1 MISRVRESLTLVLL
15 FALPFH
21 AFLVTVFTK
30 IIAGPGHAPLT
41 VLALWKEAVLGVILV
56 IALIEIAKRVQ
67 STGLQST
74 ELRLDRIDSVIAF
87 LFILSILVSILGHGD
102 PMLYAYGFKYVFV
115 ALGAFVILRRVTWSA
130 HFASKALYL
139 ILLAAAIIAG
149 YGLLTLILPMSFFT
163 FLGYSDLHSLYLP
176 DAPLPAFHQI
186 GGTMLRRMQSTMS
199 GPNQLG
205 LYLLLPWICGFSYW
219 LKRPSLRNASLPF
232 VFGFA
237 IIFTFSRTAWIA
249 AAFITIV
256 YLIMQKRWRESMG
269 ALSLMV
275 VTGLIVAYFFPSVIL
290 RFASSEDHLSRPLEA
305 VQRMIE
311 HPLGEGLGAAGP
323 ASNRVSDACV
333 HLEEGSDA
341 SWAADRT
348 DLCVFVNDEQIQPVD
363 RACTCPF
370 LPENWYL
377 QLGVEM
383 GWLGMGAFLLLV
395 SLVTHALIKKRDQ
408 SQILLFA
415 FLGVAMAGLFL
426 HSFEDGAVAYTL
438 WLLLAVSLPSFRRDA
453 IG

>member
-1 MISRVRESLTLVLL
+1 MSLQRTRELATLFLL

-21 AFLVTVFTK
+21 ALLVTVATK

-41 VLALWKEAVLGVILV
+41 VLALWKEALLGVILS
-56 IALIEIAKRVQ
+56 IALIEIAKNYKAHV
-67 STGLQST
+67 TKYA
-74 ELRLDRIDSVIAF
+74 LDAIDVLIAF
-87 LFILSILVSILGHGD
+87 LFLLSVLVTILGHAD
-102 PMLYAYGFKYVFV
+102 PMLYEYGFKYVFV
-115 ALGAFVILRRVTWSA
+115 PLGAFVLLRRVSWSA
-130 HFASKALYL
+130 HFREKAFYL
-139 ILLAAAIIAG
+139 ILLAAAFIAG
-149 YGLLTLILPMSFFT
+149 YGLLTLVASTSFFT

-176 DAPLPAFHQI
+176 DSPLPAFHQI

-205 LYLLLPWICGFSYW
+205 LYLLLPWICAFAHW

-269 ALSLMV
+269 ALSLMI

-341 SWAADRT
+341 SWAADRK

-363 RACTCPF
+363 RACNCPF

-383 GWLGMGAFLLLV
+383 GWLGMAAFLLLV
-395 SLVTHALIKKRDQ
+395 SFVTHALVVKREK
-408 SQILLFA
+408 SQILLLA

-426 HSFEDGAVAYTL
+426 HSFEDSAVAYTL
-438 WLLLAVSLPSFRRDA
+438 WIALALLLPSFRRDA